1 MRKSL
6 ATSSARLLATLVC
19 AIPIV
24 AGTASA
30 AHADAPVTKVYNDCK
45 NGAWSTCFYYNSN
58 GAGATGGFGSSIEDL
73 LGSYYYCGAAEG
85 DGCLDEYAFTDGS
98 GSGDPIKNNAAS
110 VADGFYDSSQ
120 YVYYNS
126 DYAGPYQTITPNDGN
141 PTNLNSTLKN
151 EDASLWAV
159 PDD

>member
-1 MRKSL
+1 MAGRLVK
-6 ATSSARLLATLVC
+6 SSARAVAALVC
-19 AIPIV
+19 AAPILL
-24 AGTASA
+24 GTASA
-30 AHADAPVTKVYNDCK
+30 AHADPPVTKVYYDCK

-58 GAGATGGFGSSIEDL
+58 GQGATGGFGSSIEDL
-73 LGSYYYCGAAEG
+73 IGNYYYCGLGVAE
-85 DGCLDEYAFTDGS
+85 CLDEYAFTDGS
-98 GSGDPIKNNAAS
+98 GNGDAIKNNAAS
-110 VADGFYDSSQ
+110 VTDGFYDSSQ

-126 DYAGPYQTITPNDGN
+126 DYQGPDQAITPNDGN